1 MGARFVVV
9 KRRLIEVQNDRVVSV
24 AELAELANAEQ
35 GLPKELHALFDNSSG
50 NFVLSVRNT
59 HAQAIFLLP
68 PFEPTG
74 IDRDCG
80 HSMAVEQACG
90 NIPCDELIRFER
102 YEIAGKRARCFFPR
116 LRLSAVNSCQS
127 IAYRRPL
134 HHSYSSCRTRT
145 AENWRPPP
153 GALFLKCSLTGA

>member
-74 IDRDCG
+74 IDLDCG

-90 NIPCDELIRFER
+90 NILCDELIRFEL
-102 YEIAGKRARCFFPR
+102 YEIAGETCQVFFSATAVVFRQLLPVDSISEATPPFVQ
-116 LRLSAVNSCQS
+116 LLSN
-127 IAYRRPL
+127 AY
-134 HHSYSSCRTRT
+134 S
-145 AENWRPPP
+145 
-153 GALFLKCSLTGA
+153 